1 MMDKFDSA
9 IIAQLRIN
17 ARTSISDIANKV
29 NLSRSAVTERIK
41 KLEKTGIIKGYH
53 VALSESQKQAVQV
66 YFEIKHQ
73 CAKCSEVV
81 PLFRQF
87 PEVITCHG
95 ISGEMDLIVHIK
107 ADNMNRVH
115 ELREYLDCQEDIVK
129 IKTHVVMSE
138 WINNL

>member
-1 MMDKFDSA
+1 MDKFDSA
-9 IIAQLRIN
+9 IIAQLRVN
-17 ARTSISDIANKV
+17 ARVSVSDIANQV

-41 KLEKTGIIKGYH
+41 KLEKTGVIKGYH

-66 YFEIKHQ
+66 YFEIKHH

-95 ISGEMDLIVHIK
+95 ISGDMDLIVHVK
-107 ADNMNRVH
+107 AANMTRIH
-115 ELREYLDCQEDIVK
+115 EIREYLDHQADIVK

-138 WINNL
+138 WINNI